1 MAQYS
6 NRFIFGSMKINEMTE
21 YDADEEYISN
31 EVIENDNSSYCNN
44 DCLHCTLECP
54 YKEY

>member
-21 YDADEEYISN
+21 YDAYEEYINN
-31 EVIENDNSSYCNN
+31 EIIENDNSSYCNN